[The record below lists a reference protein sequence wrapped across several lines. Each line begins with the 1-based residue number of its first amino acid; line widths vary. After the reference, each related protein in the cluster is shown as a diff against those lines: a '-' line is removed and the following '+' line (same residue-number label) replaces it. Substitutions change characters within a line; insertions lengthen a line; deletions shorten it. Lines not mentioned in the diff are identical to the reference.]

1 MTDHTSRNSITV
13 AQNGVSFNVVK
24 PAHDFGGIGSNGL
37 YTNAEEQAAAG
48 SAVNAVDIDWDHA
61 IISTATAKD
70 IKTSITNTGEL
81 LGVIKM
87 LNDRIDA
94 LESAFSTLA
103 QNVGSLVTITN
114 GE

>member
-1 MTDHTSRNSITV
+1 MTEHTGRNSINV
-13 AQNGVSFNVVK
+13 VQNGVSFNVVK

-37 YTNAEEQAAAG
+37 YTDAEGQATAG
-48 SAVNAVDIDWDHA
+48 SAVNAVDIDWDLA
-61 IISTATAKD
+61 IVSMATAKD
-70 IKTSITNTGEL
+70 ITTSIKNTGEL

-87 LNDRIDA
+87 LNDRIDT
-94 LESAFSTLA
+94 LETAFSTLA